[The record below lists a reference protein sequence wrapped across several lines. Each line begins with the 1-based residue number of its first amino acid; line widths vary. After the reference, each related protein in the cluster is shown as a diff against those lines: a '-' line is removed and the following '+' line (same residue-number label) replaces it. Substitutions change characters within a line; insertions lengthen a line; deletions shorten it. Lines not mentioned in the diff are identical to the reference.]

1 VTRELVALSLDDK
14 KDAKF
19 LAMDPARYVAPEVGQ
34 PVRVGAGDAA
44 YWAFAP
50 QPIPREVQLSPSVS
64 FELSEAD
71 RAVGALAGLG
81 ARLPNPHLLIQP
93 YLRREAVAST
103 RIEGTQSSLSD
114 VLSAEAQLRV
124 ETEDQREVLNY
135 VRALEHGLLRLPA
148 LPLSKRLIREMHAEL
163 LAGVRGEEGTPGQFR
178 RSQNW
183 IGGTNPSNAL
193 FVPPPVD
200 LLEDALDDFE
210 AFLHEDL
217 RIPLLVRC
225 ALAHFQFE
233 TIHPF
238 LDGNGRL
245 GRLLIVFYL
254 IERGALGQPLLYLS
268 AYFER
273 NRDEY
278 VGALQGVRERG
289 DLDGWLSFFLRG
301 VALQARSAIDAAD
314 ALLRLREDFRGR
326 LRQARARGRAADAAD
341 TLVANPFVSVPQL
354 VQSLGVTR
362 QGAQYVITSL
372 ERAGIVVSVTG
383 EGRPALYVAREV
395 LDVLQRDD

>member
-1 VTRELVALSLDDK
+1 
-14 KDAKF
+14 
-19 LAMDPARYVAPEVGQ
+19 MDPARYAAPAIGR
-34 PVRVGAGDAA
+34 PVRVGQGDAA

-50 QPIPREVQLSPSVS
+50 QPVPREIELSKATI

-81 ARLPNPHLLIQP
+81 ARLPNPHLLIRP

-114 VLSAEAQLRV
+114 VLSAEAQLLV
-124 ETEDQREVLNY
+124 ETEDQRDVLNY
-135 VRALEHGLLRLPA
+135 VRAFEYGLIRLPA

-163 LAGVRGEEGTPGQFR
+163 LAGVRGAEATPGEFR

-183 IGGTNPSNAL
+183 LGGTNPANAL
-193 FVPPPVD
+193 FVPPPVG

-217 RIPLLVRC
+217 RIPMLVRC
-225 ALAHFQFE
+225 ALAHYQFE

-254 IERGALGQPLLYLS
+254 IERGVLSQPLLYLS

-278 VGALQGVRERG
+278 VGALQGARERG
-289 DLDGWLSFFLRG
+289 DLDNWISFFLRG
-301 VALQARSAIDAAD
+301 VAMQARSAIDAAD
-314 ALLRLREDFRGR
+314 SVLRLREDFRVR
-326 LRQARARGRAADAAD
+326 LRQARARGRAADAAEA
-341 TLVANPFVSVPQL
+341 LVGNPFVSVPQL
-354 VQSLGVTR
+354 VQSLGVSR
-362 QGAQYVITSL
+362 QGAQYVISSL
-372 ERAGIVVSVTG
+372 ERAGIVESVPGLT
-383 EGRPALYVAREV
+383 RPALYVARAV

>member
-1 VTRELVALSLDDK
+1 
-14 KDAKF
+14 
-19 LAMDPARYVAPEVGQ
+19 MDPARYGAPAIGR
-34 PVRVGAGDAA
+34 PVRVGQGDAA

-50 QPIPREVQLSPSVS
+50 QPIPRELELSRATI

-81 ARLPNPHLLIQP
+81 ARLPNPHLLIRP

-114 VLSAEAQLRV
+114 VLSAEAQLLV

-135 VRALEHGLLRLPA
+135 VRAFEHGLTRLPA

-163 LAGVRGEEGTPGQFR
+163 LAGVRGADATPGEFR

-183 IGGTNPSNAL
+183 LGGTNPVNAL

-217 RIPLLVRC
+217 RIPMLVRC

-254 IERGALGQPLLYLS
+254 IERGVLSQPLLYLS
-268 AYFER
+268 EYFER

-289 DLDGWLSFFLRG
+289 DMDQWISFFLRG
-301 VALQARSAIDAAD
+301 VVTQARSATDAAD
-314 ALLRLREDFRGR
+314 SLLRLREDFRGR
-326 LRQARARGRAADAAD
+326 LRQARARGRAADAAEA
-341 TLVANPFVSVPQL
+341 LVGNPFVSVPQL
-354 VQSLGVTR
+354 VRSLGVTR
-362 QGAQYVITSL
+362 QGAQYVISSL
-372 ERAGIVVSVTG
+372 ERAGIVESVPGLT
-383 EGRPALYVAREV
+383 RPALYVARAV